1 MTRDWKHPL
10 GCAALLALTAG
21 CVTPLLPEQSTE
33 RESTV
38 VAALQPNHVTIDGP
52 LGPVVLPRA
61 CLEPVEPSVAA
72 YSPRTSPG
80 CALGLA
86 MDRHLANPND
96 RVQPRRPGLPLSQ
109 PLANSQTPISAP
121 AIQAAVAEPSSTRLR
136 TGMAA
141 LQVQQRS
148 SAQSNQI
155 VRD

>member
-109 PLANSQTPISAP
+109 PLANSANAYLGTGN
-121 AIQAAVAEPSSTRLR
+121 PSSGRGAIIDTPADRD
-136 TGMAA
+136 GGAA
-141 LQVQQRS
+141 GAAAELGTE
-148 SAQSNQI
+148 
-155 VRD
+155 